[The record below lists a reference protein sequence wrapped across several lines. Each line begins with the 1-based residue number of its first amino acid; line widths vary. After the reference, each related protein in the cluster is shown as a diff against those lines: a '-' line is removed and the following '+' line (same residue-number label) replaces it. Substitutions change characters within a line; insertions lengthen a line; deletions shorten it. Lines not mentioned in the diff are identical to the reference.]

1 MIGERIARTIAMSI
15 LAIGSLFFLTTH
27 EAQAKITCSTAAFC
41 AGWDA
46 VCKKTGDA
54 AICRDRRAKC
64 LSSGCY
70 FFNSPRPRCKNNPED
85 LAMTTSCRG

>member
-1 MIGERIARTIAMSI
+1 MKGERFVALSI
-15 LAIGSLFFLTTH
+15 LAAGCLFVLTTH

-46 VCKKTGDA
+46 VCKRTGGDA

-70 FFNSPRPRCKNNPED
+70 FFNNPRPRCNPED
-85 LAMTTSCRG
+85 LAITTSCRG